1 MFRSIFSSFNSFV
14 QRLRGAGPDVAL
26 MRFDRHA
33 AQLQKSFFE
42 LAANSGKPRG
52 LRWVRCDWQEQRAI
66 FTEPGSGLLTLV
78 VGVSVAFEA
87 IEGSDMEN
95 VAAAGDLRDASAVF
109 HYQNGAWGTGGRV
122 LFNMDP
128 VTAAQ
133 RLGGNPL
140 SNVTPPP
147 RRS

>member
-1 MFRSIFSSFNSFV
+1 MFNSLKLLL

-26 MRFDRHA
+26 LRFDRHA
-33 AQLQKSFFE
+33 DELQKSFFQM
-42 LAANSGKPRG
+42 AASSGKPRG
-52 LRWVRCDWQEQRAI
+52 LKWVRCDWQEQRAL

-78 VGVSVAFEA
+78 VGVSVSFEA

-128 VTAAQ
+128 STAAA
-133 RLGGNPL
+133 RLGGIPHA
-140 SNVTPPP
+140 SPIPPQ